1 MARFARI
8 SDGIVAEIILLPDG
22 LSPASAFHPDVAA
35 EMRPC
40 GEEVAEGWTFA
51 GSGFAAP
58 VAPPQLT
65 GEALDALKTSLRT
78 AIDAEAERE
87 RLRYI
92 TAGAGQA
99 MTYARKTEEAKAA
112 SADATPTAEAYP
124 LLAASVGIDGADI
137 AAVAA
142 VVLAMDAQWSVIGAA
157 IEMARLSAKK
167 TVTEAADEAT
177 ARSAAVVT
185 WPA

>member
-1 MARFARI
+1 MQIFATIEAGRATGFFPSDLFPTPPTGSVPI
-8 SDGIVAEIILLPDG
+8 SNDLWLDWIN
-22 LSPASAFHPDVAA
+22 HPDKIMVDGALID
-35 EMRPC
+35 P
-40 GEEVAEGWTFA
+40 
-51 GSGFAAP
+51 P
-58 VAPPQLT
+58 APPPLV

-78 AIDAEAERE
+78 AIDAEAERQ

-157 IEMARLSAKK
+157 IEAARLSAKK
-167 TVTEAADEAT
+167 AVTEAADEAT